1 MQILVIGGTGFTGVH
16 VLRRLVEDGHNV
28 AVFHRGQTET
38 ELPPAVKHIY
48 GEREDLSTFVTHFKK
63 FAPDV
68 VLDMIPYIEQHALT
82 LIDTF
87 RSMAKRVVAIS
98 SMDVYAAYGM
108 FRRSEAGEPA
118 QTPFDEDAPLRSNL
132 YPYREYAQSSDDPV
146 YNYDKILVE
155 WVVMNDSKLPG
166 TVLRLA
172 KVYGFGDNQHRAFEY
187 VKRMDD
193 GRPAILLEERKAQWR
208 WTRGYTEN
216 VAAAIVLAVTNE
228 QAVNRIYN
236 VGEADALTETEW
248 VRSIGRAAGWDGE
261 VVAAP
266 RDILPK
272 HLAEDYDYR
281 HNLAANTSRIR
292 EELGYAEPISRE
304 EALNQTVA
312 WERDNPPKNID
323 AEKFDYAAE
332 EAALMGLERKGS

>member
-1 MQILVIGGTGFTGVH
+1 MQILVIGGTGFTGMH
-16 VLRRLVEDGHNV
+16 VLRRLVEGGHNV

-38 ELPPAVKHIY
+38 ELPPVVQHIY
-48 GEREDLSTFVTHFKK
+48 GQREDLSTFVADFKK

-68 VLDMIPYIEQHALT
+68 VLDMIPYVEQDALS

-87 RSMAKRVVAIS
+87 RNMAKRVVAIS
-98 SMDVYAAYGM
+98 SMDVYSAYGR
-108 FRRSEAGEPA
+108 FRRSETGEPE

-132 YPYREYAQSSDDPV
+132 YPYRQYAQSSDDPV

-155 WVVMNDSKLPG
+155 RVVMNDSKLPG
-166 TVLRLA
+166 TVLRLP

-193 GRPAILLEERKAQWR
+193 GRPAILLEERKAHWR

-228 QAVNRIYN
+228 QAANRIYN

-248 VRSIGRAAGWDGE
+248 VQSIARAAGWDGE

-292 EELGYAEPISRE
+292 DELCYSEPIARE
-304 EALNQTVA
+304 EALKQTVA

-323 AEKFDYAAE
+323 AQKFDYAAE
-332 EAALMGLERKGS
+332 EDALMGLERKGS